1 MPWASYGDTI
11 LRFPGAG
18 LDLDLRHPIG
28 EAERKELR
36 RLGLSGTFSV
46 VTACNPLGRVLEPTA
61 NRRLSAQ
68 FDVVVLQ
75 QWHDARRADGY
86 APDGAHGEAGWALP
100 GPIEPARDLAARF
113 FQRALFW
120 YDDDRFYVV
129 PVLAPGPI
137 LPLPRQR
144 TSGLTP

>member
-46 VTACNPLGRVLEPTA
+46 VTACNPLGVVLDPIA
-61 NRRLSAQ
+61 NRRLSSQ
-68 FDVVVLQ
+68 FDCVVLR
-75 QWHDARRADGY
+75 QWPDARRADGF

-120 YDDDRFYVV
+120 YDDDRFSIV
-129 PVLAPGPI
+129 PVHAPGPI
-137 LPLPRQR
+137 LSLPSQCKL
-144 TSGLTP
+144 GLTA